1 MRTTATDAR
10 RAAALTAMALAG
22 AALAGCGG
30 SGDRAEDVVAETA
43 AKLRAVES
51 GVVAIRVR
59 IDPKA
64 ENAQPLAIRLRGLF
78 AFDDAGGLPVARV
91 VYTEVRGGRRDTAAL
106 LATTRGAYAEVRGQ
120 AYELPAEQAD
130 RVERVRE
137 LLAEGDWRGR
147 LGIDHWIEGA
157 DLADGGVV
165 DGATMDRVAG
175 TLDVTAAAEDLVELA
190 RAFGY
195 TFGPVADVD
204 PQAIEAAT
212 RSTAVRLFTGEHDR
226 LLRRLEVEIDLGFDV
241 PSPLRRTLGRL
252 EGARIDFEVS
262 VSDVN
267 RPVRVAEP
275 RSVRPSSELPS
286 R

>member
-1 MRTTATDAR
+1 
-10 RAAALTAMALAG
+10 
-22 AALAGCGG
+22 
-30 SGDRAEDVVAETA
+30 
-43 AKLRAVES
+43 
-51 GVVAIRVR
+51 
-59 IDPKA
+59 
-64 ENAQPLAIRLRGLF
+64 
-78 AFDDAGGLPVARV
+78 
-91 VYTEVRGGRRDTAAL
+91 
-106 LATTRGAYAEVRGQ
+106 
-120 AYELPAEQAD
+120 
-130 RVERVRE
+130 
-137 LLAEGDWRGR
+137 
-147 LGIDHWIEGA
+147 
-157 DLADGGVV
+157 
-165 DGATMDRVAG
+165 
-175 TLDVTAAAEDLVELA
+175 VELA